1 MQHRAALCAARSSKG
16 PKLLGAR
23 RLCRR
28 FASASENPPGAA
40 SSNAKVL
47 EPVAAGFSR
56 AAVAVAVAVACR
68 IAFSCR
74 SDRGAAALAA
84 PTRDLASMLR
94 FTRAHQVRTTI
105 HNQRKSETSTHLMQS
120 NPHVRFLRK
129 MDQQQRTSPP
139 FQQPHHPCSD
149 ICSSSRSR
157 LRHVFILNSRFCS
170 S

>member
-1 MQHRAALCAARSSKG
+1 MKATRETTSPKRSAENLWSAAALPPPCLSVKNLPGEASSTK
-16 PKLLGAR
+16 KCLRLWR
-23 RLCRR
+23 R
-28 FASASENPPGAA
+28 ASAG
-40 SSNAKVL
+40 
-47 EPVAAGFSR
+47 PVAFGLPVASR
-56 AAVAVAVAVACR
+56 CHP
-68 IAFSCR
+68 
-74 SDRGAAALAA
+74 DRGAAPFAA

-105 HNQRKSETSTHLMQS
+105 HNQRKSETSTHLGQS
-120 NPHVRFLRK
+120 NSHVRFLRK

-139 FQQPHHPCSD
+139 FQQSHYPCSD